1 MLFDQGRRFG
11 AFGDQRP
18 DALIAM
24 LHQLAP
30 FTEWFSNAVRQI
42 VETPDFSKPKV
53 GDPLR
58 AGPLGNPS
66 RGKPKRCFGE
76 KATNQLVNG
85 EAILRCQKAM
95 CSINSATPNF
105 DRALTIAGA

>member
-1 MLFDQGRRFG
+1 M
-11 AFGDQRP
+11 
-18 DALIAM
+18 
-24 LHQLAP
+24 
-30 FTEWFSNAVRQI
+30 I
-42 VETPDFSKPKV
+42 VGID
-53 GDPLR
+53 
-58 AGPLGNPS
+58 
-66 RGKPKRCFGE
+66 GKPKRCFGE